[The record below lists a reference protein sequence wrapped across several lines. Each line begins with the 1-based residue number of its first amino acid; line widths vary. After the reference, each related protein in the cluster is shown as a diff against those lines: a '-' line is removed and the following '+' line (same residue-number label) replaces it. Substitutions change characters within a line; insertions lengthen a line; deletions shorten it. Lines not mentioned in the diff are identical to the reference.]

1 MKDVTVEVIKPFS
14 HTYPVTDSLGDF
26 VEERMVPGKDGFP
39 VKRPVAFKR
48 IEGLVDY
55 VRPKQDGTP
64 ELVTK
69 GTGLITIPKEQAD
82 ILIARGLVRAV
93 GTAPG
98 AADDQEAY
106 IAPPPATARRGR
118 PRPEPVPVD

>member
-1 MKDVTVEVIKPFS
+1 MKEVTVEVIKPFTHS
-14 HTYPVTDSLGDF
+14 YPVTDSLGDF
-26 VEERMVPGKDGFP
+26 VEERMVPGKDGYP

-55 VRPKQDGTP
+55 IRPKQDGTP

-69 GTGLITIPKEQAD
+69 GTGQITIPKEQAD

-93 GTAPG
+93 GTPPD
-98 AADDQEAY
+98 ADEEQEAY

-118 PRPEPVPVD
+118 SRPEPVSVD